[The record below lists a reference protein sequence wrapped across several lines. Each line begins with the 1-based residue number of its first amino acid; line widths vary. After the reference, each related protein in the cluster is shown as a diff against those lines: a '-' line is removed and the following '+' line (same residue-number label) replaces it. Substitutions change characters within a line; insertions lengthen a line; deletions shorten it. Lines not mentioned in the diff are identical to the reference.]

1 MRTTLTIDPDV
12 AKKIE
17 QERRR
22 TQRSLKD
29 IINDALRAGLSGSV
43 PSLAEMP
50 RYRVDA
56 KRCGFRPGIDP
67 ERLNQLLDQLDAEDF
82 ASKAA
87 EQRGTYGEGDS

>member
-29 IINDALRAGLSGSV
+29 IINDALRAGLSGAV
-43 PSLAEMP
+43 PPRAELP
-50 RYRVDA
+50 RFRVNA
-56 KRCGFRPGIDP
+56 KRGGFRPGIDP

-87 EQRGTYGEGDS
+87 EQQGPYGKREP